1 MKKYNVVLLGGS
13 NSVMVNGLQK
23 GLRQENVNLTNLALG
38 ACSSIQNLYELK
50 RERNRE
56 FLDSADLIITESNI
70 NEIEQN
76 WFELEKLPL
85 SLIYRNLTWM
95 YRELSY
101 LNKKILV
108 IILPYQKLNYKIINS
123 LHRRNCVKYG
133 FNLIDMQSYYEEN
146 NLEEF
151 GNRIDPG
158 HQQSTIMKNL
168 GENII
173 KKIDSFKLPNFIA
186 KVKNPEILIVSP
198 SELQYSDSLVK
209 IHNKNS
215 MYDELV
221 YRITSIDKLKFP
233 KKFLGYFLIGMHTWN
248 TGKIKQKAAT
258 VYSSLAFRNNDKV
271 LIKEASMLNSVQE
284 IRDRSFIIDDN
295 SYVGINMDNLPCN
308 EKFGAAQSYIDGSK
322 NIDYCDVVNFILAK
336 YNYFDNKKFAID
348 KMVFS
353 LDEYNFNHLIPPIEF
368 YKEIIDE
375 YCAVMDSKKLSS
387 MQKQFAILNNEKQE
401 VIAKNFKL
409 QTRINQFQE
418 AIESMPVKK
427 QQLEISSLEQDLI
440 NKKLQAKQLSKKLGI
455 KMNDFM
461 PKITMI
467 YPNSAKVRIQNQ
479 LSYKLG
485 QAMIVN
491 SKSILGYIR
500 MPFVLSYIYDKHKQ
514 EQKIYQEK
522 IKKDSSLILPQL
534 ESYPDYKEAL
544 KEKECFT
551 YKLGQELI
559 KANKNWYGGGYIKL
573 LLEIRK
579 LKREYNKKRIQDDI
593 FTSSK

>member
-467 YPNSAKVRIQNQ
+467 YPNSAKIRIQNQ

-522 IKKDSSLILPQL
+522 IKKDSSLILPPL

-544 KEKECFT
+544 KEKKCFT

>member
-467 YPNSAKVRIQNQ
+467 YPNSAKIRIQNQ

-491 SKSILGYIR
+491 SKSMLGYIR

-522 IKKDSSLILPQL
+522 IKKDSSLILPPL

-544 KEKECFT
+544 KEKKCFT

>member
-551 YKLGQELI
+551 YKLGQALI
-559 KANKNWYGGGYIKL
+559 QANKTWYGGGYIRL
-573 LLEIRK
+573 LFEIRK

>member
-522 IKKDSSLILPQL
+522 IKKDSSLILPPL

-559 KANKNWYGGGYIKL
+559 KANKNWYGGGVY
-573 LLEIRK
+573 
-579 LKREYNKKRIQDDI
+579 QVVV
-593 FTSSK
+593 